1 MSDDNQQSGR
11 INTTFAAIIMDK
23 SLFVLI
29 PVLWI
34 LAGIYLYTQIR
45 SDINIFSLIVI
56 ALLLVFITLMSL
68 YDRNLRGELGRIQR
82 VIDQVASTDELT
94 QLFNRKHLLNLFE
107 KELGRAIRHNRKIC
121 CLIVD
126 IDHFR
131 EINEK
136 YGASFGDGV
145 LRNVA
150 DILRDNLRI
159 SDLVGRYES
168 NKFICVLPETEV
180 ESSMILSKRMRSLV
194 EGTNF
199 SDDKTG
205 EIINITISIGVSCF
219 VPEKDKV
226 VDILEMITS
235 AEKALTAAKDSG
247 RNRVESSLV

>member
-1 MSDDNQQSGR
+1 MPDHNQQPDHSS
-11 INTTFAAIIMDK
+11 NTWITAVMGKGLLA
-23 SLFVLI
+23 LI
-29 PVLWI
+29 LLLWI
-34 LAGIYLYTQIR
+34 LAGIYLYTQVR
-45 SDINIFSLIVI
+45 ADINIFSLIVI
-56 ALLLVFITLMSL
+56 AILLFFITGLSI
-68 YDRNLRGELGRIQR
+68 YYRNLRNELGRVQR
-82 VIDQVASTDELT
+82 VVDQVASTDELT
-94 QLFNRKHLLNLFE
+94 QLFNRKHFLGLFE
-107 KELGRAIRHNRKIC
+107 KELGRATRHNRKIC

-126 IDHFR
+126 IDHFK

-136 YGASFGDGV
+136 YGAKFGDGV

-168 NKFICVLPETEV
+168 NKFICVLPETDV

-205 EIINITISIGVSCF
+205 EIINITISIGVSCLI
-219 VPEKDKV
+219 PEKDKD
-226 VDILEMITS
+226 VDILKMIS
-235 AEKALTAAKDSG
+235 VAEKALTAAKDSG